1 MTTKE
6 RHESVGKGQESLVKG
21 LQRAFTTETIADQH
35 DHEINGIVLAKACA
49 GKLHAVL
56 NGFQDASRDQHLS
69 KGGSFCSPGR
79 DRGNGFRV
87 HLDCYGKISHTE
99 CVFSLSG
106 NQSITSF
113 PFKETHFFCL
123 PPVSL
128 SSCSVM
134 TSRCASRG
142 SPISKRLATR
152 VNVLTG
158 LMICCEQSNVKS
170 RAASTAIIN
179 ASQDERFTEPRKL
192 CSSADGDAARG

>member
-142 SPISKRLATR
+142 KGYSDLTIHSRITYRPDFR
-152 VNVLTG
+152 VEQCVVL
-158 LMICCEQSNVKS
+158 LHKE
-170 RAASTAIIN
+170 
-179 ASQDERFTEPRKL
+179 EL
-192 CSSADGDAARG
+192 CMGNCYYLSIADRIK